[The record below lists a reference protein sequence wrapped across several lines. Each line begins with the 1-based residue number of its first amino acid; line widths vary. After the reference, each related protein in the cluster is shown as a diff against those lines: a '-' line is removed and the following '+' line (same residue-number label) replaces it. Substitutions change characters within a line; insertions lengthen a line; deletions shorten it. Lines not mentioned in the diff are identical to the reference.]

1 MKLSLANFPLE
12 FFYDV
17 DKDQFQML
25 KDIRDCGYTC
35 TDYNIIMQ
43 YLDDRM
49 EERAKELK
57 AHLEALGME
66 APQAHAPVLNP
77 LNPPEGVD
85 VYEALAK
92 CLKFC
97 QIAGIPYVVIH
108 SICQKDN
115 TKEEFMQMNIEFYRT
130 LIPAMEET
138 GVAILLENI
147 GHYMDAYY
155 LKDGAAL
162 RELIDALDHPMFG
175 ACWDVGHANLY
186 RASDCSQYDSMIA
199 LGDKLKALHVHD
211 NCSYFEPSHRHH
223 RIDMHTMPFAT
234 QYCCVNYDGLLQGL
248 KDINYQGTFNFEV
261 MSATRSIRPSFTYNG
276 EVVRTLEFFP
286 IHLWK
291 MAHTYLYEIG
301 KYMLE
306 TYDLFEG

>member
-1 MKLSLANFPLE
+1 MKLSLSNFPLE
-12 FFYDV
+12 FFYDIET
-17 DKDQFQML
+17 QQLEML
-25 KDIRDCGYTC
+25 EAIRECGYTC
-35 TDYNIIMQ
+35 TDYNVRME
-43 YLDDRM
+43 YLDERL
-49 EERAKELK
+49 EERAQQLKEL
-57 AHLEALGME
+57 LEKCGME
-66 APQAHAPVLNP
+66 APQSHAPGLDP
-77 LNPPEGVD
+77 FNPPEGVD
-85 VYEALAK
+85 VYDAYYK

-97 QIAGIPYVVIH
+97 QIAGIPNIVIH
-108 SICQKDN
+108 SLCRKGN
-115 TKEEFMQMNIEFYRT
+115 TKEEFMEMNIEFYRN

-138 GVAILLENI
+138 GVEILIENI

-155 LKDGAAL
+155 LKDGAAIM
-162 RELIDALDHPMFG
+162 ELINALDHPMFG
-175 ACWDVGHANLY
+175 ACWDAGHANLY
-186 RASDCSQYDSMIA
+186 RAADCSQYDSIIA
-199 LGDKLKALHVHD
+199 LGDKLKALHIHD

-234 QYCCVNYDGLLQGL
+234 QYCCINYDGLLQGL
-248 KDINYQGTFNFEV
+248 KDINYQGTYNFEV

-306 TYDLFEG
+306 TYDVFEG